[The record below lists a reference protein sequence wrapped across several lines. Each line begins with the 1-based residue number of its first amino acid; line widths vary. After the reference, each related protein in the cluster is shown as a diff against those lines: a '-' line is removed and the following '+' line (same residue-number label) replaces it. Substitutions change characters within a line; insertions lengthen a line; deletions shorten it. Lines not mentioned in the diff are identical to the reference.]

1 MVGKGHISAS
11 LHFGHLFDH
20 GPSRQAVSASTAK
33 SRRALNPS
41 KQEGWQIH
49 KFLKISGAQHKHF
62 ATSSSLWLFA
72 TTLPAHTSKMPKT
85 PSAPQG
91 GRRHNP
97 LEDDITASGLLR
109 NKPSKRKSRGA
120 DDSEANFVDSKAS
133 KNILRIGRELAEEDN
148 VERGSNIIPA
158 ATIDNFGYDS
168 RFDEAEDEHKTYG
181 DDEAW
186 GDDDEEVEEVEVDPE
201 DLETYRKFMPDE
213 EADDLLKHGWD
224 QKPQGDYDDDE
235 PVNLADLILQKIAD
249 HEAMQGRSEPMEAVD
264 DYEIPEKVVEAY
276 TK

>member
-1 MVGKGHISAS
+1 
-11 LHFGHLFDH
+11 
-20 GPSRQAVSASTAK
+20 
-33 SRRALNPS
+33 
-41 KQEGWQIH
+41 
-49 KFLKISGAQHKHF
+49 
-62 ATSSSLWLFA
+62 
-72 TTLPAHTSKMPKT
+72 MPKT
-85 PSAPQG
+85 PTATQG

-109 NKPSKRKSRGA
+109 NKPSKRKSREVN
-120 DDSEANFVDSKAS
+120 DKEANFVDSKAS

-148 VERGSNIIPA
+148 AERGANIIPA

-168 RFDEAEDEHKTYG
+168 RFDEPEDENKTYG

-224 QKPQGDYDDDE
+224 QKPQGDYDDEE

-249 HEAMQGRSEPMEAVD
+249 HEAMQGRTEPMEAVD
-264 DYEIPEKVVEAY
+264 DYQIPDKVVEAY